1 MSAPLLE
8 ARDLRVHFR
17 LGRGRV
23 VRAVEGV
30 DLSVRRGETL
40 GLVGES
46 GCGKSTLGRALLRL
60 EAATGGAVHA
70 FGSDVTHARGAALDA
85 LRRRASMV
93 FQDPYASLN
102 PRRRVGQSVAEP
114 LDIHGVG
121 DKAARQAKV
130 AALLER
136 VGLSA
141 DVAARRPHSFSGGQ
155 LQRIGIARALALDPD
170 VVVADEPVSA
180 LDVSVQAGIIN
191 LMMDLQAERGLSFLF
206 VAHDLKVVEL
216 ISHRVAVMYLGRV
229 VELAPADALFADPR
243 HPYTQALLAAAPVP
257 DPRRRAP
264 ETPLMGELPSP
275 LSPPPG
281 CAFHPRC
288 PIAEARCRVERPPLE
303 GDAAGHATACHLVPV
318 GNIRGP
324 RGHEG

>member
-1 MSAPLLE
+1 
-8 ARDLRVHFR
+8 
-17 LGRGRV
+17 
-23 VRAVEGV
+23 
-30 DLSVRRGETL
+30 
-40 GLVGES
+40 VGES

-70 FGSDVTHARGAALDA
+70 FGADVTHARGAALDA
-85 LRRRASMV
+85 LRRRAAMV

-121 DKAARQAKV
+121 DRAARQAKV

-136 VGLSA
+136 VGLSP
-141 DVAARRPHSFSGGQ
+141 DVATRRPHSFSGGQ

-264 ETPLMGELPSP
+264 ATALSGELPRR

-303 GDAAGHATACHLVPV
+303 SDAAGHATACHLVQV

-324 RGHEG
+324 EGHEG